1 MTSTDALTRRIAPVL
16 LDEPL
21 PIDLV
26 NTHMYL
32 AETWVDLLD
41 DREGRDTWLRTLT
54 PRLGLD
60 RRDTGTLSDDAA
72 SALKAVRDHAAAAL
86 EPARHGSRPPAK
98 ALAGLNDALRAAP
111 VTTHAG
117 WSGEAVAVQSRRGGS
132 RAERLAAAF
141 AEETVRLLAGPDI
154 RDVRRCDAPAC
165 VMLFLP
171 RNPRRRWCT
180 PDVCGNRAR
189 VARYYLRHKDDP
201 AGGSAPQQ

>member
-1 MTSTDALTRRIAPVL
+1 MTSPDLLTRRIAPVL
-16 LDEPL
+16 LEEPL

-32 AETWVDLLD
+32 ADSWVDLLD
-41 DREGRDTWLRTLT
+41 SREDRDAWLRTLG

-60 RRDTGTLSDDAA
+60 SRDTAALSDDAA
-72 SALKAVRDHAAAAL
+72 SALKVVRGHAAAAV

-98 ALAGLNDALRAAP
+98 ALAGLNDAMRAAP

-117 WSGEAVAVQSRRGGS
+117 WSGEAVTVGARRGGS

-180 PDVCGNRAR
+180 PEICGNRAR
-189 VARYYLRHKDDP
+189 VARYYLRHKDARKDV
-201 AGGSAPQQ
+201 

>member
-1 MTSTDALTRRIAPVL
+1 MTSTEPLTRRIARVL

-41 DREGRDTWLRTLT
+41 SRDDRDEWLRTIA
-54 PRLGLD
+54 PRLDADG
-60 RRDTGTLSDDAA
+60 RETATLTDDAA
-72 SALKAVRDHAAAAL
+72 AALKGVREHAAAAI
-86 EPARHGSRPPAK
+86 EPARHGKRPPAR

-111 VTTHAG
+111 VTTHAR
-117 WSGEAVAVQSRRGGS
+117 WGGS
-132 RAERLAAAF
+132 SVVTRARRDGNPAERLAAAF
-141 AEETVRLLAGPDI
+141 ADATVQLLSGPDI
-154 RDVRRCDAPAC
+154 VDVRRCDAPAC

-189 VARYYLRHKDDP
+189 VARYYLRHKSENGDAASP
-201 AGGSAPQQ
+201 R

>member
-1 MTSTDALTRRIAPVL
+1 MTSPDLLTRRIAPVL
-16 LDEPL
+16 LEEPL

-32 AETWVDLLD
+32 ADSWVDLLD
-41 DREGRDTWLRTLT
+41 SREDRDAWLRTLG

-60 RRDTGTLSDDAA
+60 SRDTHALSDDAA
-72 SALKAVRDHAAAAL
+72 SALKVVRGHAAAAV

-98 ALAGLNDALRAAP
+98 ALVGLNDAMRAAP

-117 WSGEAVAVQSRRGGS
+117 WSGEAVTVGARRGGS

-180 PDVCGNRAR
+180 PEICGNRAR
-189 VARYYLRHKDDP
+189 VARYYLRHKDARKDV
-201 AGGSAPQQ
+201 

>member
-1 MTSTDALTRRIAPVL
+1 MTSPDLLTRRIAPVL

-32 AETWVDLLD
+32 ADSWVDLLD
-41 DREGRDTWLRTLT
+41 SREDRDAWLRTLG

-60 RRDTGTLSDDAA
+60 HRDTAALSDDAA
-72 SALKAVRDHAAAAL
+72 SALKVVRGHAVAAV

-111 VTTHAG
+111 VTTLAG
-117 WSGEAVAVQSRRGGS
+117 WSGGAVALRARRGGS

-180 PDVCGNRAR
+180 PEICGNRAR
-189 VARYYLRHKDDP
+189 VARYYLRHKDGRKDD
-201 AGGSAPQQ
+201 